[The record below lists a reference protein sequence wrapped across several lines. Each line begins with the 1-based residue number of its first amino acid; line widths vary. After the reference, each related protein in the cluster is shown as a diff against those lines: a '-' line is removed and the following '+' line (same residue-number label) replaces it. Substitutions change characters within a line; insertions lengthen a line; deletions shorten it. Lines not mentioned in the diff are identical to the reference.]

1 MVASSGSAARPRILF
16 VTPVVPAFT
25 GLGAAMRCAFSVASL
40 CDLAEVTLLLVR
52 RPANREEPIAEGL
65 RNRLAEVVE
74 ITLPEGLETPR
85 ERFAGLAGVAGLV
98 RRALHPAPLELGD
111 YPAIAADDIALSGGS
126 PWHSMHV
133 FRLRIAPLAL
143 RVADR
148 LGIPAKRRVLDLDDV
163 ESVALRRLAEAR
175 RAELGGATYWLER
188 LESIKTAR
196 AEERLARSF
205 GTVLLCSTRD
215 QQAFQRRCPQC
226 AVGVLPN
233 VYPLPATTGD
243 EPRLPPSSPTVLFV
257 GSLDYPP
264 NQDAVRLLL
273 QEIVPLVRNTT
284 PDVVFR
290 VAGRRPPEWMARDCA
305 ARKVELVANPP
316 DMAPLYRDATVTVV
330 PLLSGGGTRIKI
342 LEAFAYGVPVVST
355 TVGAEG
361 LVVTHGHDILIADTV
376 PGFAQHIDA
385 LVGDSAFRQKLA
397 AAGRE
402 TLCRSYGPVA
412 MQRQLMVAH
421 ALSGIGVA

>member
-1 MVASSGSAARPRILF
+1 MAESSGSTARPRILF

-25 GLGAAMRCAFSVASL
+25 GLGAAMRCAYSLDAL
-40 CDLAEVTLLLVR
+40 CDLAQVTLLLVR
-52 RPANREEPIAEGL
+52 RTANREEHIAERL
-65 RNRLAEVVE
+65 RTRAAEVVE
-74 ITLPEGLETPR
+74 ITLPEGLGTPR
-85 ERFAGLAGVAGLV
+85 ERFAGQTGVAGLV

-111 YPAIAADDIALSGGS
+111 YPAIAADDLALNGGN

-148 LGIPAKRRVLDLDDV
+148 LGIPTRRRVLDLDDV

-188 LESIKTAR
+188 VESIKTAR

-215 QQAFQRRCPQC
+215 QQTFQSRCPQC

-243 EPRLPPSSPTVLFV
+243 ESRQPPPRPTVLFV
-257 GSLDYPP
+257 GSLDYLP

-273 QEIVPLVRNTT
+273 QEIVPLVRNAA

-305 ARKVELVANPP
+305 ASQVELVANPP

-330 PLLSGGGTRIKI
+330 PLLTGGGTRIKI
-342 LEAFAYGVPVVST
+342 LEAFAHSVPVVST

-361 LVVTHGHDILIADTV
+361 LEVVDGQHLVLADDPGVLAAQVCRLLNSAGERDRLIAA
-376 PGFAQHIDA
+376 GQA
-385 LVGDSAFRQKLA
+385 LLGEHYLPTAMRATL
-397 AAGRE
+397 GRVHVSE
-402 TLCRSYGPVA
+402 P
-412 MQRQLMVAH
+412 QL
-421 ALSGIGVA
+421 